1 MVCGGVVASLLV
13 VVIFVVVFFVV
24 IDGKGSTEDI
34 IVGLGS
40 VVVKTLFSVVVGWGV
55 QPKGEHSQIASED
68 QSNRSS
74 HDSSGVQFGAQGKV
88 KLVWLAS

>member
-24 IDGKGSTEDI
+24 VDGKGSTEDL

-55 QPKGEHSQIASED
+55 Q
-68 QSNRSS
+68 
-74 HDSSGVQFGAQGKV
+74 
-88 KLVWLAS
+88 